1 MFILEVCV
9 NLVVRLKWRI
19 SHKEVTDLKENQSAY
34 QEELQ
39 QLTKTA
45 AEIDRQIEYL
55 RNIPR
60 YYGEDLTE
68 QVLDNMRETN
78 RSNLCI
84 ATNEPYFG
92 RLDFQ
97 ELEQAQPEPLYIG
110 KVGVADET
118 TGELLVID
126 WRAPVASLFYSF
138 TGGDDL
144 ASYESPEGMIDG
156 LVYLK
161 RNLVIRQRKLQR
173 VVDTYVKGS
182 ENLSVGDEFLIY
194 RLGENKDNRLRDIV
208 STIQTEQDRIIRSTK
223 NKPLIIQG
231 VAGSGKTT
239 VALHR
244 LAYLLYQYRENI
256 RAEKMII
263 FAPTSM
269 FLDYISNVLPELGV
283 GGIQQTTFSDWALEL
298 LDNDVKLADPAIK
311 LDQWFSLGENRNVV
325 SDDVSGRFKGSMR
338 FLHHLN
344 DCLNSYER
352 GSIPGK
358 DFEAWENTTL
368 SVQVIREWITNEYKH
383 YPLAK
388 RRERVIA
395 RMKRWIEIELKKVS
409 ETHLQKDLKKK
420 ANQRLR
426 TYFKGYPEH
435 TPISFY
441 KLLFKKKNRPIYLPN
456 ELLDFI
462 PKTIVDSTNQTFK
475 NNEVEVEDLAPLMY
489 IRNKLYG
496 IERSNY
502 FDHVVIDEAQD
513 FSPFQ
518 VALLKEQTRGNSFSI
533 LGDLAQGIHAYQ
545 GIMDWDEFTR
555 LFEAG
560 EADYHQLERSYR
572 STMEII
578 SFANEVISNADL
590 SVALANPVFRS
601 GEKVRVEKVADERR
615 ISAIIEV
622 VNQLRTEEVD
632 TVAVIGRTERECIE
646 LHVAIEKA
654 GLLATLIHSKQR
666 EYRGGISIL
675 PAYLSKGLEFDAVL
689 IVDVDNT
696 HYLQTSQDA
705 KLLYVACTRA
715 LHKLV
720 LIYTGEAS
728 PLIEKISSSSKKSL

>member
-1 MFILEVCV
+1 
-9 NLVVRLKWRI
+9 
-19 SHKEVTDLKENQSAY
+19 LKENQSAY

-55 RNIPR
+55 REIPR

-68 QVLDNMRETN
+68 QVLDSIRETN
-78 RSNLCI
+78 KKNLAI

-97 ELEQAQPEPLYIG
+97 ENEKEAPVPLYIG

-126 WRAPVASLFYSF
+126 WRAPVSSMFYSF
-138 TGGDDL
+138 TGSDEL
-144 ASYESPEGMIDG
+144 ASYDSPEGMIEG
-156 LVYLK
+156 LIYLK
-161 RNLVIRQRKLQR
+161 RNLVIRQKNLQR

-194 RLGENKDNRLRDIV
+194 RLGENKDNKLRDIV

-244 LAYLLYQYRENI
+244 LAYLLYQYRENV

-263 FAPTSM
+263 FAPTTM

-283 GGIQQTTFSDWALEL
+283 GGIQQTTFTDWALEL
-298 LDNDVKLADPAIK
+298 LDHEVKLVDPSIK
-311 LDQWFSLGENRNVV
+311 LDQWFSLGKNRMELN
-325 SDDVSGRFKGSMR
+325 DNVSGRFKGSIQ
-338 FLHHLN
+338 FLHYLE
-344 DCLNSYER
+344 DCLTRYER
-352 GSIPGK
+352 ECTPEK
-358 DFEAWENTTL
+358 DFQAWENTIL
-368 SVQVIREWITNEYKH
+368 SAEVIREWITSEYKRH
-383 YPLAK
+383 PINK

-395 RMKRWIEIELKKVS
+395 RMKRWIEMEVKKIP
-409 ETHLQKDLKKK
+409 EQHQQKDLKKK

-426 TYFKGYPEH
+426 AYLKGYPEH
-435 TPISFY
+435 TPFSFY
-441 KLLFKKKNRPIYLPN
+441 KQLFKQKSRPAYLPN
-456 ELLDFI
+456 ELLDKI
-462 PKTIVDSTNQTFK
+462 PTTIIAITNQTFK
-475 NNEVEVEDLAPLMY
+475 KKEVEVEDLAPLLY

-496 IERSNY
+496 IERDDY

-518 VALLKEQTRGNSFSI
+518 VALLKEQARGNSFTI

-545 GIMDWDEFTR
+545 GIKEWDEFTS
-555 LFEAG
+555 LFDEG
-560 EADYHQLERSYR
+560 EADYHQLEQSYR

-578 SFANEVISNADL
+578 SFANEVIAKAHL
-590 SVALANPVFRS
+590 SVSLANPVFRS
-601 GEKVRVEKVADERR
+601 GEKVRVERVTTERR
-615 ISAIIEV
+615 VTAIIDAV
-622 VNQLRTEEVD
+622 HQIRTEGVE
-632 TVAVIGRTERECIE
+632 TVAVVGRTEIECIE
-646 LHVAIEKA
+646 LHSELEEAS
-654 GLLATLIHSKQR
+654 LSATLIHSKQR
-666 EYRGGISIL
+666 EYKGGISIL
-675 PAYLSKGLEFDAVL
+675 PAYLSKGLEFDAVI
-689 IVDVDNT
+689 IVDVDST
-696 HYLQTSQDA
+696 HYLQSAQDA

-715 LHKLV
+715 LHRLC
-720 LIYTGEAS
+720 LMYSGQAS
-728 PLIEKISSSSKKSL
+728 PLIENMNK